1 MQPNPDRPATTP
13 IRLAVRRS
21 RPAPTPTR
29 GRRGAATALALALV
43 LGGSLQ
49 AADGVAGALP
59 GADSASRG
67 DGHGRQVG
75 PGAAH
80 APVATAPAPVAPGGR
95 MASAATP
102 GTGRDPSGRPAATD
116 ARPLAFSGAEGF
128 GRFARGGRGGAV
140 HTVTH
145 LGDDGPGSLRAAVES
160 DGPRTVV
167 FAVAGTIALTRPLLI
182 ERGLLTIAGQS
193 APGQGI
199 TLRDQPLLV
208 AADDVV
214 IRYLRSRL
222 GDAGGAE
229 ADAIWIQAGRDIIL
243 DHVSA
248 SWSTDEVL
256 SVANLQSRPDRVLD
270 RVTVQWSFITESL
283 DASLHG
289 KGAHGFGSLV
299 RGSRGARYSLHH
311 NLWAHHRARLPR
323 PGNYAMPEDDP
334 VGLLLDLRN
343 NVIHNWGVGAGTD
356 AGAAPILAAGY
367 NIDPVAISRYNVVGN
382 AYLRGA
388 DSRAAL
394 AFFDGAGG
402 SQAFFAG
409 NSMDGLVP
417 TDPWSLVGGSDRAGY
432 RLPAPLPVAPVAT
445 DSAAV
450 ALARVLAA
458 AGASRRRDAVDHRI
472 VAQLCAG
479 TGAIIDSQEDVGGW
493 PAIPAA
499 RAQPDRDGD
508 GIPDAWERRHGLDP
522 DDPADGARTSR
533 DGYTWLERWLAARA
547 TTLDARGCP
556 GYEEPAPPRSDYPD

>member
-1 MQPNPDRPATTP
+1 MSS
-13 IRLAVRRS
+13 S
-21 RPAPTPTR
+21 RPALPASGAAATPAR
-29 GRRGAATALALALV
+29 GRPGGATALGLALV
-43 LGGSLQ
+43 LGGWLHP
-49 AADGVAGALP
+49 ADGVAGALP
-59 GADSASRG
+59 GAGSPSRG
-67 DGHGRQVG
+67 GGHGVQVEPADAADARGG
-75 PGAAH
+75 P
-80 APVATAPAPVAPGGR
+80 APAPTAPGR
-95 MASAATP
+95 LRASAATT
-102 GTGRDPSGRPAATD
+102 GTGQGSSARPAAADVRT
-116 ARPLAFSGAEGF
+116 LAFPGAEGF

-160 DGPRTVV
+160 VGPRTVV
-167 FAVAGTIALTRPLLI
+167 FAVAGTIALTRPLLV
-182 ERGLLTIAGQS
+182 ERGSLTIAGQS

-229 ADAIWIQAGRDIIL
+229 ADAVWVQAGRDIIL

-248 SWSTDEVL
+248 SWSTDEAL
-256 SVANLQSRPDRVLD
+256 SVANLQGRPDRVLD

-323 PGNYAMPEDDP
+323 PGNYAAPDEDP

-343 NVIHNWGVGAGTD
+343 NVIHNWGVGAGAD

-394 AFFDGAGG
+394 AFHEGAGG
-402 SQAFFAG
+402 SRAWFAG
-409 NSMDGLVP
+409 NSMDGVVP
-417 TDPWSLVGGSDRAGY
+417 ADPWALVSGGARTGY
-432 RLPAPLPVAPVAT
+432 RLPAPVPAAPVAT
-445 DSAAV
+445 DTAAV
-450 ALARVLAA
+450 ALARVLAS

-479 TGAIIDSQEDVGGW
+479 TGAIIDSQADVGGW
-493 PAIPAA
+493 PAIPPA
-499 RAQPDRDGD
+499 RARPDRDGD

-522 DDPADGARTSR
+522 DDSADGARVAP
-533 DGYTWLERWLAARA
+533 DGYSWLERWLAARA

-556 GYEEPAPPRSDYPD
+556 GGRAPL